1 MCIGNISHIRRSHT
15 LKLNR
20 INFKPIIVARKLRS
34 VNLNDSVTT
43 MIGGNGS
50 GKTAALVA
58 LSRLFGINRSQRSI
72 LKTDFHLGKDDAE
85 IADGAMLYIEAILA
99 FPELGEDGANDP
111 GAVAEFWRQ
120 MAATEDGN
128 ALKARVRLQATW
140 VEDGTPDGLQSRWS
154 QVHAAD
160 TDTEPVLRLVEGRFE
175 SLVGQAEI
183 RFKPDEA
190 GLEREL
196 DRLSDGQKSL
206 FQIALTAATLEVEQD
221 AAALDVEDCPFD
233 QSLLRRVPL
242 TILAIEEPENSLS
255 PFFLSRI
262 MQLAND
268 IGEMST
274 AQVMIASHS
283 SSILSRVAPESIRY
297 FRQDQI
303 TARSSVRELTLPESE
318 SDEGAYVRLAVR
330 AYPELYFARFVI
342 LAEGDS
348 EQLII
353 PRIAEVQDIAL
364 DRSFVPIVPLG
375 GRYVSHFWR
384 LLKDLEIPHAT
395 LLDLDLGRQHGG
407 ANNRKRTV
415 LKKNGN
421 PGLYPNVYDLDFAWY
436 PYLFMQ
442 SSKPDTHLAAISKIE
457 DDILSDD
464 CPEEL
469 DTLLKEI
476 SKALEAEY
484 E

>member
-1 MCIGNISHIRRSHT
+1 M
-15 LKLNR
+15 
-20 INFKPIIVARKLRS
+20 
-34 VNLNDSVTT
+34 
-43 MIGGNGS
+43 
-50 GKTAALVA
+50 
-58 LSRLFGINRSQRSI
+58 
-72 LKTDFHLGKDDAE
+72 
-85 IADGAMLYIEAILA
+85 
-99 FPELGEDGANDP
+99 
-111 GAVAEFWRQ
+111 
-120 MAATEDGN
+120 
-128 ALKARVRLQATW
+128 
-140 VEDGTPDGLQSRWS
+140 
-154 QVHAAD
+154 
-160 TDTEPVLRLVEGRFE
+160 
-175 SLVGQAEI
+175 VGQAEI

-407 ANNRKRTV
+407 ANNLRTVVEALGYINEFMEDTIEHMTGSIDLEDLPDISDEEFSLVDPEDDAEVLRGDAWIKALREKNVFFSFPIDIDFSMGRAFPDIYRVNNPGGRGPSTGVEQIAKRKRTV